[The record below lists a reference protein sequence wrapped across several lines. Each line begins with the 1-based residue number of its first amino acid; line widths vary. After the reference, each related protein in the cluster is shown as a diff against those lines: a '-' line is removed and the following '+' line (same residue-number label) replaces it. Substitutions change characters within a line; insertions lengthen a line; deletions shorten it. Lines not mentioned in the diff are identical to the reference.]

1 MKNSFSYLGVQVGGN
16 RMGRREHSFTSIIL
30 KPQIFIPLKLRGI
43 GGNGIDLMIF
53 FIKIPKNSLYI

>member
-1 MKNSFSYLGVQVGGN
+1 MGGN

-43 GGNGIDLMIF
+43 GGNGIDLIIF